1 MIPSQQPM
9 MIDTA
14 LAFEQ
19 AIKNPKGK
27 PEGKYKQD
35 GGVEVGR
42 AHCDM
47 YSFALTSDVILTV
60 CSTGWCAICG

>member
-9 MIDTA
+9 MIDSA

-27 PEGKYKQD
+27 LEGKYKQAD

-42 AHCDM
+42 AHVDI
-47 YSFALTSDVILTV
+47 YSSAVTSDVILTV
-60 CSTGWCAICG
+60 CSTG